1 MLFSLKELKK
11 FCPTSCCIF
20 FYKGSCT
27 IMLSFGI
34 FDKCK
39 IQNFLSYYQRNI
51 AAMYYKVKWVLAEVW
66 RIADIVVSSV
76 CILVYAVVRIYTYT
90 LMKVVL

>member
-1 MLFSLKELKK
+1 MLFSLKELKS
-11 FCPTSCCIF
+11 FAPLPVAYF

-39 IQNFLSYYQRNI
+39 IQNFLSSFYYQRNI
-51 AAMYYKVKWVLAEVW
+51 AAMYYKVKWVLAEFGIVLCGVL
-66 RIADIVVSSV
+66 RI
-76 CILVYAVVRIYTYT
+76 
-90 LMKVVL
+90 